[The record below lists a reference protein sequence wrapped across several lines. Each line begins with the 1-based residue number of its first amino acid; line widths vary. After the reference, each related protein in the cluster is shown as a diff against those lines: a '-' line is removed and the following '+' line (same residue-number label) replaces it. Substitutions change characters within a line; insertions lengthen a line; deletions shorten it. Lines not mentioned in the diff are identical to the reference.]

1 MGLERRKD
9 DDKQSRWFP
18 LEDYFLNYHID
29 DVIYGYLSYSATY
42 NEETKEL
49 YLAPPKYDKLLQDLA
64 RALGMEK
71 RRIKAHME
79 KILSAKLITYDKQK
93 SRYLIKN
100 YGHGEK
106 YSIIHCSLLFFLISG
121 LNRNA
126 VKIAV
131 YLLNKYEYYTDQN
144 DKYYN
149 FTLRELTTILGY
161 ADSSSTRGRVN
172 PMIKKVLKWLCL
184 AGVINIKEGYYNS
197 RPCYYLTYCATR
209 EDNLKPQSLDEL
221 NFLEG

>member
-1 MGLERRKD
+1 MVFLSFLFILFVIFFEVFLHVSLGF
-9 DDKQSRWFP
+9 WFFSIP
-18 LEDYFLNYHID
+18 PFPFFFLFGIGF
-29 DVIYGYLSYSATY
+29 VF
-42 NEETKEL
+42 
-49 YLAPPKYDKLLQDLA
+49 
-64 RALGMEK
+64 
-71 RRIKAHME
+71 
-79 KILSAKLITYDKQK
+79 
-93 SRYLIKN
+93 
-100 YGHGEK
+100 
-106 YSIIHCSLLFFLISG
+106 LLFFLISG

-144 DKYYN
+144 DRYYN

-161 ADSSSTRGRVN
+161 AESSSTRGRVN